1 MRSLEPMSDD
11 LRSAV
16 QAVCRGRNGSSGD
29 VARQTFAHLKAQVDL
44 VLASL
49 ENDGVGLEGIC
60 PRAERA
66 DMAAAV
72 ASVLLRETARGHEPR
87 DVGPCPSCGQLYPMA
102 AGDDV
107 GVALVRTPKGREF
120 E

>member
-1 MRSLEPMSDD
+1 MTDD

-16 QAVCRGRNGSSGD
+16 LAVCRGPERAAGD
-29 VARQTFAHLKAQVDL
+29 LAQQTFAHLKAQVDL

-49 ENDGVGLEGIC
+49 AGDGVALDSIC

-66 DMAAAV
+66 DLAAAV
-72 ASVLLRETARGHEPR
+72 ASVLLREAARGHEPS
-87 DVGPCPSCGQLYPMA
+87 DLGPCPSCGQLYPMA
-102 AGDDV
+102 AGDDNSP
-107 GVALVRTPKGREF
+107 GLARARKGREF